1 MVTMAKATLHTM
13 KGSMGLLVRGAK
25 GEAFSRQAD
34 PNVPKPF
41 EYGAVIPPRFPVGA
55 AAVVSVELEA
65 AGKKQVVRTPLFA
78 IEKKD

>member
-1 MVTMAKATLHTM
+1 MAKATLHTM

-41 EYGAVIPPRFPVGA
+41 EYGAVIPPRYAVGA
-55 AAVVSVELEA
+55 LAVISVELEA
-65 AGKKQVVRTPLFA
+65 GGKKQVVRTPVFA
-78 IEKKD
+78 IEKKE